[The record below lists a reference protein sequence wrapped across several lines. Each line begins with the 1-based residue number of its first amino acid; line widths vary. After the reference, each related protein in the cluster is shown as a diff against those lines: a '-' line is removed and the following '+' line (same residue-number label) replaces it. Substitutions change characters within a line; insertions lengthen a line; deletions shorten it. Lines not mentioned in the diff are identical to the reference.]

1 METSSGKGSGMDPVA
16 NTTSFDVVII
26 GAGIVGAAAFRE
38 LCKYDLKVLL
48 LDSLH
53 DVGGDAS
60 RANSAILH
68 GGFDPQPGTLM
79 SIFNKQG
86 VQLWFQWAQDLSIDV
101 EWTGSLVL
109 AFNDADI
116 AEITRLYHNGKKV
129 RVPVKFL
136 GRDETLKR
144 EPVVNTEVRAS
155 LYAPVSG
162 IIDPFQAVIGLV
174 GNGLKNGGQLMLDT
188 EVTNLRKSRDGY
200 ITVQTNQGELR
211 TKVVVNAAGLNA
223 HHIMHMAG
231 EDWFSIHPR
240 RGQYFILDKNVG
252 NLVRHV
258 VFRAPTPK
266 GKGVLVSRT
275 THGNLLI
282 GPTAEDLTE
291 PDRRTTA
298 EGLAEVLEGA
308 KHLVPFPYE
317 RYAIAQY
324 AGLRAIGS
332 VDDFV
337 VQHSKTM
344 EGLVNAAGIKSP
356 GLTAAPGIAQEL
368 VKLVADLLPLEEKK
382 NFDPYFEFPP
392 ILRELPFADRE
403 KLINEDPAYGHMVCR
418 CELVTEGEIKSV
430 LKMQPAASDLDGIK
444 RRVRATAGRC
454 QGGFC
459 TPRIIDILSRELNL
473 SYDQITKFGRNSKL
487 IYGDNRRGDE

>member
-1 METSSGKGSGMDPVA
+1 
-16 NTTSFDVVII
+16 
-26 GAGIVGAAAFRE
+26 
-38 LCKYDLKVLL
+38 
-48 LDSLH
+48 
-53 DVGGDAS
+53 
-60 RANSAILH
+60 
-68 GGFDPQPGTLM
+68 
-79 SIFNKQG
+79 
-86 VQLWFQWAQDLSIDV
+86 
-101 EWTGSLVL
+101 
-109 AFNDADI
+109 
-116 AEITRLYHNGKKV
+116 
-129 RVPVKFL
+129 
-136 GRDETLKR
+136 
-144 EPVVNTEVRAS
+144 
-155 LYAPVSG
+155 
-162 IIDPFQAVIGLV
+162 
-174 GNGLKNGGQLMLDT
+174 
-188 EVTNLRKSRDGY
+188 
-200 ITVQTNQGELR
+200 
-211 TKVVVNAAGLNA
+211 
-223 HHIMHMAG
+223 MHMAG

-392 ILRELPFADRE
+392 ILRELPFAERE

>member
-1 METSSGKGSGMDPVA
+1 METSSGKSSGMGPVA
-16 NTTSFDVVII
+16 DTAVYDVIII

-38 LCKYDLKVLL
+38 LCKYDLRVLL

-79 SIFNKQG
+79 SDLNKEG
-86 VQLWFQWAQDLSIDV
+86 VQLWFQWTQELSIDV

-109 AFNDADI
+109 AFNDVDI

-136 GRDETLKR
+136 GRDETLRR
-144 EPVVNTEVRAS
+144 EPVVNPEVRAS

-162 IIDPFQAVIGLV
+162 IIDPFQAVVALV
-174 GNGLKNGGQLMLDT
+174 GSGLKNGGKLMLDT
-188 EVTNLRKSRDGY
+188 EVTHLVKLPDGY
-200 ITVQTNQGELR
+200 IAVQTNHGELR
-211 TKVVVNAAGLNA
+211 AKVVINAAGLNA
-223 HHIMHMAG
+223 AHIMRMAG

-258 VFRAPTPK
+258 IFRAPTPK

-298 EGLAEVLEGA
+298 EGLAEVLQGA
-308 KHLVPFPYE
+308 KYLVPFPYE
-317 RYAIAQY
+317 RHAIAQY
-324 AGLRAIGS
+324 AGLRTIGS

-337 VQHSKTM
+337 VQHSKAM
-344 EGLVNAAGIKSP
+344 EGLINAAGIKSP
-356 GLTAAPGIAQEL
+356 GLTAAPGIAHRLIEL
-368 VKLVADLLPLEEKK
+368 VTDLLTLEEKRD
-382 NFDPYFEFPP
+382 FDPYFEFPP
-392 ILRELPFADRE
+392 ILRELPYVDRE
-403 KLINEDPAYGHMVCR
+403 RLIKEDPTYGHMVCR
-418 CELVTEGEIKSV
+418 CELVSEGEIKSV
-430 LKMQPAASDLDGIK
+430 LRMQPAATDLDSIK

-473 SYDQITKFGRNSKL
+473 SYDQVTKFGRISKL
-487 IYGDNRRGDE
+487 VYGDNRRGDA

>member
-1 METSSGKGSGMDPVA
+1 MGPVA
-16 NTTSFDVVII
+16 HTAVYDVIII

-38 LCKYDLKVLL
+38 LCKYDLRVLL

-79 SIFNKQG
+79 SDLNKEG
-86 VQLWFQWAQDLSIDV
+86 VQLWFQWTQELSIDV

-109 AFNDADI
+109 AFNDVDI

-136 GRDETLKR
+136 GRDETLRR
-144 EPVVNTEVRAS
+144 EPVVNPEVRAS

-162 IIDPFQAVIGLV
+162 IIDPFQAVVALV
-174 GNGLKNGGQLMLDT
+174 GSGLKNGGKLVLDT
-188 EVTNLRKSRDGY
+188 EVTHLVKLPDGY
-200 ITVQTNQGELR
+200 IAVQTNHGELR
-211 TKVVVNAAGLNA
+211 AKVVINAAGLNA
-223 HHIMHMAG
+223 AHIMRMAG

-240 RGQYFILDKNVG
+240 RGQYFILDRNVG

-258 VFRAPTPK
+258 IFRAPTPK

-298 EGLAEVLEGA
+298 EGLAEVLQGA
-308 KHLVPFPYE
+308 KYLVPFPYE
-317 RYAIAQY
+317 RHAIAQY

-337 VQHSKTM
+337 VQHSKVM
-344 EGLVNAAGIKSP
+344 EGLINAAGIKSP
-356 GLTAAPGIAQEL
+356 GLTAAPGIAHRLIEL
-368 VKLVADLLPLEEKK
+368 VTDLLTLEEKRD
-382 NFDPYFEFPP
+382 FDPYFEFPP
-392 ILRELPFADRE
+392 ILRELPYVDRE
-403 KLINEDPAYGHMVCR
+403 RLIKEDPTYGHMVCR

-430 LKMQPAASDLDGIK
+430 LRMQPAATDLDSIK

-473 SYDQITKFGRNSKL
+473 SYDQVTKFGRNSKL
-487 IYGDNRRGDE
+487 VYGDNRRGDA